1 MILWFW
7 FIAAEKSNL
16 IGPGVISSWK
26 EEAMREAAEKSR
38 FEAVS

>member
-1 MILWFW
+1 LSGGTNS
-7 FIAAEKSNL
+7 AVVKYKQ

-26 EEAMREAAEKSR
+26 EEAMRKAAEKSR